1 MREISFNLEW
11 KYQYDHVF
19 APFIQ
24 QYGEENRGRMPFFNP
39 TVAARVDFYKN
50 QSADAFADA
59 RERRE
64 NFVTFIED
72 EVLTASNESCSN
84 AL

>member
-1 MREISFNLEW
+1 
-11 KYQYDHVF
+11 
-19 APFIQ
+19 
-24 QYGEENRGRMPFFNP
+24 MPVFNP
-39 TVAARVDFYKN
+39 TVAARMDFYKN

-84 AL
+84 VR